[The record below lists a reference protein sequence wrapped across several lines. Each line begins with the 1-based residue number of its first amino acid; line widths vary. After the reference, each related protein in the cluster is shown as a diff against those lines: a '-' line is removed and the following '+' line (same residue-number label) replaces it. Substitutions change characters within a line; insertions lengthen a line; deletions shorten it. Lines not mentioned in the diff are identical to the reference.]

1 VIKRLAALACVV
13 ALVCVGIP
21 LLGGGE
27 SSLAAPAFFG
37 RVHESYSPDPG
48 KVFILV
54 IGNDARSGNPD
65 ASRADAIH
73 IAGINTKTM
82 RGGILNFPRDSWVNI
97 PGYGSAKINEAL
109 YDGGPELLAQTLENI
124 TGIRIDYWVMTG
136 FEGFR
141 NIVDDLGGV
150 KMNIPTDVY
159 DPTGSGAK
167 LDAGTQN
174 LGPLNALAYV
184 RTRHSFGAG
193 DIARTTNQARFLL
206 AMLRKLQRQV
216 ESNPSSLLRWMSIAR
231 EHARLDIGADELF
244 RLGVIASQVKPGDI
258 GNVTV
263 PVSLGSVGAAS
274 VVFISGGAQ
283 PLYNRFKENA
293 SL

>member
-1 VIKRLAALACVV
+1 
-13 ALVCVGIP
+13 LVLPLVGKP
-21 LLGGGE
+21 DRSFAG
-27 SSLAAPAFFG
+27 PAFFG
-37 RVHESYSPDPG
+37 RVHASYGPDTG

-54 IGNDARSGNPD
+54 VGNDARSGNPD

-73 IAGINTKTM
+73 IVGINTDTM
-82 RGGILNFPRDSWVNI
+82 KGGILNFPRDSWVNI
-97 PGYGSAKINEAL
+97 PGRGTSKINEAL
-109 YDGGPELLAQTLENI
+109 YDGGPELLAQTLENL
-124 TGIRIDYWVMTG
+124 TGIHIDYWVMTG

-141 NIVDDLGGV
+141 DIVDELGGV

-167 LDAGTQN
+167 LNAGTQN

-184 RTRHSFGAG
+184 RTRHSFSQG

-216 ESNPSSLLRWMSIAR
+216 ESNPSALLRWMAIAR
-231 EHARLDIGADELF
+231 QHARLDIGADELF
-244 RLGVIASQVKPGDI
+244 RLGVVASQVKPGSI

-274 VVFISGGAQ
+274 VVFISSGASS
-283 PLYNRFKENA
+283 LYERFKETA

>member
-1 VIKRLAALACVV
+1 VIKRLTALICLV
-13 ALVCVGIP
+13 ALVCVGVP
-21 LLGGGE
+21 LIGKPD
-27 SSLAAPAFFG
+27 SSSAAPAFFG
-37 RVHESYSPDPG
+37 RVHESYRPESG

-73 IAGINTKTM
+73 IVGINTKTM
-82 RGGILNFPRDSWVNI
+82 KGGILNFPRDSWVSV
-97 PGYGSAKINEAL
+97 PGYHTAKINEAL
-109 YDGGPELLAQTLENI
+109 YAGGPKLLAQTLENV
-124 TGIRIDYWVMTG
+124 TGIHIDYWVMTG

-141 NIVDDLGGV
+141 GIVDELGGV

-167 LDAGTQN
+167 LKAGTQN

-193 DIARTTNQARFLL
+193 DIARTSNQGSFLL

-216 ESNPSSLLRWMSIAR
+216 DGNPATLLRWMAITR
-231 EHARLDIGADELF
+231 KYARLDVGADELF
-244 RLGVIASQVKPGDI
+244 RLGVIASQVKPGDV

-274 VVFISGGAQ
+274 VVFISSGAQ
-283 PLYNRFKENA
+283 SLYERFRENA